1 MTSVFRLYGINELKD
16 DLGFYMMHG
25 VISSAASANM
35 HNTYL
40 KLVRELAQNVDNLV
54 DCMNIAKASQQVPIA
69 RDYVKY
75 NSAPNFGEIQGAK
88 L

>member
-25 VISSAASANM
+25 VISSAASQNM
-35 HNTYL
+35 HNSYL
-40 KLVRELAQNVDNLV
+40 KLVKELAHNADTLI
-54 DCMNIAKASQQVPIA
+54 DCMNIAKASQQIPIA

-75 NSAPNFGEIQGAK
+75 NSVPNFGEIQGAK